1 MKHLVIAS
9 ALLMT
14 TATSFAAE
22 RIISA
27 GSAITELVYAL
38 DAQDQLVGVDQTS
51 KFIVASQA
59 LENSDAIEQNVK
71 SQYVNNQYVKN
82 QDVNNTAIPVLG
94 YHRQLAA
101 ESLLSLNPTRILGS
115 SEMGPQTTLTLLRQA
130 GVAVDVL
137 NSGETVEDLLVR
149 IEQVGRLTQH
159 ESTAQA
165 LQKEVKD
172 KVAAIKANQAKTETP
187 KKVLFLMIHEGRPTN
202 VAGRH
207 TPADSVIQL
216 AGAINP
222 AADSIESYKPIS
234 QESIVEMQPDIIL
247 LSERT
252 FSQLGSVES
261 LLQKMPMLAAT
272 PAGQNQAVV
281 TIDGTALIGGL
292 GIQSLN
298 EAERLNREFYPQSF

>member
-38 DAQDQLVGVDQTS
+38 GAQDQLVGVDQTS

-59 LENSDAIEQNVK
+59 LVNSDAIEQN
-71 SQYVNNQYVKN
+71 VNNQYVKN

-247 LSERT
+247 ISERT
-252 FSQLGSVES
+252 FSQLGSVEA

>member
-38 DAQDQLVGVDQTS
+38 GAQDQLVGVDQTS

-71 SQYVNNQYVKN
+71 SQYVKN

-247 LSERT
+247 ISERT
-252 FSQLGSVES
+252 FSQLGSVEA

>member
-38 DAQDQLVGVDQTS
+38 GAQDQLVGVDQTS

-71 SQYVNNQYVKN
+71 SQYVKN

-202 VAGRH
+202 AAGRH

-247 LSERT
+247 ISERT
-252 FSQLGSVES
+252 FSQLGSVEA